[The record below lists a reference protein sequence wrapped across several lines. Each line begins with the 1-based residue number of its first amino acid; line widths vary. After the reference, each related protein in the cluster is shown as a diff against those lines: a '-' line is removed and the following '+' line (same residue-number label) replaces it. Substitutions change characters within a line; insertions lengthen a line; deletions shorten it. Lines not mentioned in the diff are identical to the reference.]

1 MSVSELLNF
10 IATKNPIYINGDLKI
25 MFYDNSIDGGLINVK
40 HYGWNCPSIYKD
52 NVPVENGYGEFV
64 TLTSGCNKLIIN
76 FESFEYSQLTY
87 LSIEFI
93 SLDVIRIRYDRCG
106 HCGTLLRR
114 I

>member
-10 IATKNPIYINGDLKI
+10 IVTKNPIYVNGDLKI
-25 MFYDNSIDGGLINVK
+25 MFYDNSIDAGLLNVK

-52 NVPVENGYGEFV
+52 NVPLENGCGD
-64 TLTSGCNKLIIN
+64 LISGCNKIIIN
-76 FESFEYSQLTY
+76 FESFEYSQLIY

-93 SLDVIRIRYDRCG
+93 SFDIIRIRYDRCG
-106 HCGTLLRR
+106 YCGILLRR